1 MRKMILAG
9 ALTAIAAAGASVPAG
24 AVSCEP
30 SLMLSGL
37 SSPVGMAFDK
47 DGNLLVAEWSAGR
60 VTRIAPDGG
69 RTVLASGLSGPSGL
83 AIDDEGHL
91 FVASYSRSVIWE
103 IHPDGR
109 SEVALEGLA
118 TPAGIGFDRDGRMM
132 IANRRTNQ
140 ILVVNED
147 GGLEPLVENL
157 STPVGVVERSDG
169 SLVISNIAGGITVIN
184 AEGRRTDI
192 DGVLRQPA
200 PGIVV
205 TPDDR
210 VFVQDYGGSS
220 LFELV
225 DDTTL
230 EPVAE
235 AFSSPVGLAVAPD
248 GSLRVASWGGGT
260 LHRVCID

>member
-9 ALTAIAAAGASVPAG
+9 ALTAIVAAGASGAAG
-24 AVSCEP
+24 AGSCEP

-37 SSPVGMAFDK
+37 SS
-47 DGNLLVAEWSAGR
+47 
-60 VTRIAPDGG
+60 
-69 RTVLASGLSGPSGL
+69 
-83 AIDDEGHL
+83 
-91 FVASYSRSVIWE
+91 
-103 IHPDGR
+103 
-109 SEVALEGLA
+109 
-118 TPAGIGFDRDGRMM
+118 
-132 IANRRTNQ
+132 
-140 ILVVNED
+140 
-147 GGLEPLVENL
+147 
-157 STPVGVVERSDG
+157 PVGVVERSDG
-169 SLVISNIAGGITVIN
+169 SLVISNIAGDITVID

-210 VFVQDYGGSS
+210 VFVQDDGGSS

-235 AFSSPVGLAVAPD
+235 AFSRPVDLAVAPD
-248 GSLRVASWGGGT
+248 GSLRVGSWGGGT
-260 LHRVCID
+260 LDRVCID